1 MNPRLILR
9 RAGRVLPVLC
19 LLWLVSLAAIAQTVS
34 GVAAKHRADLVR
46 IAHAQAG
53 LDAPV
58 ALFAAQIHQES
69 GWNPQAISRVGA
81 RGMAQFMP
89 ETAKWWCELHG
100 QDAESCQPNNPV
112 WAMRALIGYD
122 LWLYQRVRG
131 QSEFDRWWA
140 ALRSYNGGL
149 GHWQTEAAK
158 ARPATDRAAIDA
170 ACGKAKRHPLHCG
183 ENLDYPR
190 RIMLLIQPR
199 YLGWGRGIAL

>member
-9 RAGRVLPVLC
+9 RAGRVLPVLL
-19 LLWLVSLAAIAQTVS
+19 LLWLVSLAAIAQTVPT
-34 GVAAKHRADLVR
+34 VAAKYRGDLVR

-53 LDAPV
+53 LNAQV

-69 GWNPQAISRVGA
+69 GWNPQAVCRVGA

-89 ETAKWWCELHG
+89 ATAKWWCELHR
-100 QDAESCQPNNPV
+100 QSAESCQPNNPV
-112 WAMRALIGYD
+112 WAMRSLIGYD
-122 LWLYQRVRG
+122 LWLYERVRG

-149 GHWQTEAAK
+149 GHWQAEAAL

-170 ACGKAKRHPLHCG
+170 ACGKAKRHPLHCK

-190 RIMLLIQPR
+190 RIMQVIQPR
-199 YLGWGRGIAL
+199 YLSWGRGVAL